1 MLIIKTII
9 ALSLLVSFANAPA
22 VESKLRAFETDGCTL
37 FVDGTSS
44 KPDLWKHCCISHDLR
59 YWFGGT
65 KEEMDETDSRL
76 KLCVE
81 KAAGPRWAGLIYTG
95 VRAGHYSPIKN
106 KYQWAW
112 AWSPKRSFEK
122 LTAKEIE
129 YVIAEL
135 KGMQAPEVDME
146 SFLKE
151 NFPLSK

>member
-1 MLIIKTII
+1 MLIIRTII
-9 ALSLLVSFANAPA
+9 ALSLLASFASVSAD
-22 VESKLRAFETDGCTL
+22 ESKLRAFKTDGCTL

-65 KEEMDETDSRL
+65 EEEMDEADTRL

-81 KAAGPRWAGLIYTG
+81 KAAGPRWAILIYNG

-112 AWSPKRSFEK
+112 AWSPKRSFQK
-122 LTAKEIE
+122 LSAKEIE

-135 KGMQAPEVDME
+135 KGMQVPEVNME